1 MHFPLNS
8 GTIPIFPLPNVVLFP
23 KVFLP
28 LHIFESRYRQMIKDS
43 MQTNKVI
50 GMVLHHGSL
59 KSQSSNSSQNF
70 LRGCSGIITHCEA
83 LEDGRFNILLKGS
96 QEFRIIEEIDSKT
109 YRQAKVEFLNP
120 TSPIEDLKEERVKLA
135 SQLRTYLLLRNQKWS
150 FPVKTDDQTFIN
162 NLCHYFE
169 FDTLEKQT
177 LLEQETI
184 VKRCQLLRLLLEMKA
199 LSKGSGT
206 KSDYVQ

>member
-1 MHFPLNS
+1 MNFPLNS

-43 MQTNKVI
+43 MQTNKII
-50 GMVLHHGSL
+50 GMVLGHGSS
-59 KSQSSNSSQNF
+59 KSKSPNSSQSF
-70 LRGCSGIITHCEA
+70 LLGCSGIITHCET

-109 YRQAKVEFLNP
+109 YRQAKVEFLNVTPP
-120 TSPIEDLKEERVKLA
+120 TEDLKGERVKLD
-135 SQLRTYLLLRNQKWS
+135 SQLRTYLLSRKKKWS
-150 FPVKTDDQTFIN
+150 FPFKTDDQTFIN
-162 NLCHYFE
+162 NLCHHFE
-169 FDTLEKQT
+169 FDTLEKQS

-184 VKRCQLLRLLLEMKA
+184 VKRCQLLRLLLEMKV

-206 KSDYVQ
+206 QSDYIQ